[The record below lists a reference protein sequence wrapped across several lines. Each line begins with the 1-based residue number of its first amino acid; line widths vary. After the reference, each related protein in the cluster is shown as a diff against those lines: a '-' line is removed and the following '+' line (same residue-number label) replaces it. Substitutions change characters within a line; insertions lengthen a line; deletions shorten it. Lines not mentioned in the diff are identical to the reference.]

1 MIITYQRPDTIG
13 HALDP
18 EAPDAAQSVDGCE
31 CGAET
36 IDSDGS
42 PWRCTRAPHPGQDE
56 HRAAYDR
63 DGDGPDGAVAIAWT
77 YQYADE
83 DQTGG
88 DTDNAAPMH
97 TITVSFPDR
106 AGGVDPE
113 RIRNAILDLF
123 WEGDADDIQI
133 VVAIT

>member
-13 HALDP
+13 HNLDP
-18 EAPDAAQSVDGCE
+18 EAPDAAQSINGSE

-36 IDSDGS
+36 IDTDGTE
-42 PWRCTRAPHPGQDE
+42 WRCTRAPHPGEDE

-83 DQTGG
+83 DQTAEV
-88 DTDNAAPMH
+88 TDNAALVH
-97 TITVSFPDR
+97 TVTVSFPDR
-106 AGGVDPE
+106 AGGVDAE
-113 RIRNAILDLF
+113 KIRTAILDLF

-133 VVAIT
+133 TVSTT